1 MGVSAR
7 RLHLLPSL
15 SGPAGPALCLGPV
28 GPAKTAKGAAAIA
41 EAGKMKDAISLA
53 EGGREKILSSSY
65 VLLEERKK
73 GVQCIYMHTVLRYLG
88 TVAAVVL
95 TVSIVPGV
103 TIIGGWTTA
112 LLVALVWSVITMI
125 IRPVL
130 SILTL
135 PITIITVG
143 LFSFILNA
151 LLFWAMTL
159 IVPGFLVAGFWAALL
174 GALVLS
180 ILSWFIHQVL

>member
-1 MGVSAR
+1 
-7 RLHLLPSL
+7 
-15 SGPAGPALCLGPV
+15 
-28 GPAKTAKGAAAIA
+28 
-41 EAGKMKDAISLA
+41 
-53 EGGREKILSSSY
+53 
-65 VLLEERKK
+65 
-73 GVQCIYMHTVLRYLG
+73 MHTLLKFLG

-95 TVSIVPGV
+95 TVNLVPGLA
-103 TIIGGWTTA
+103 IEGGWLTTV
-112 LLVALVWSVITMI
+112 LVALVWSVITLV

-135 PITIITVG
+135 PITIITFG

-159 IVPGFLVAGFWAALL
+159 IVPGFVVAGFIPALL

-180 ILSWFIHQVL
+180 IISWLINQLL